1 MVKWYS
7 LIGLKQYIKFQH
19 RKKGDVEMRYTAMIQ
34 ALSLS
39 LTLGFMAQLGHA
51 AAIKG
56 SEAKVALGPEKS
68 SLIEKALQQQ
78 KQGGNT
84 LRADNDLKMLT
95 EIKVAPTQSFFAA
108 QNQKFSR
115 FVQALFPQ
123 SSS

>member
-1 MVKWYS
+1 MV
-7 LIGLKQYIKFQH
+7 LAHRIKTIYKIPAPE
-19 RKKGDVEMRYTAMIQ
+19 KKGDVEMRYTAIVQ

-51 AAIKG
+51 AAIKS
-56 SEAKVALGPEKS
+56 SEAKVTLGSEKS

>member
-1 MVKWYS
+1 MVVTHR
-7 LIGLKQYIKFQH
+7 IKTIY
-19 RKKGDVEMRYTAMIQ
+19 KIPAPEKGDVKMRYAAVIQ
-34 ALSLS
+34 AFSLS
-39 LTLGFMAQLGHA
+39 LTLGFMAQLGHSTV
-51 AAIKG
+51 IKG
-56 SEAKVALGPEKS
+56 TEGKVTLGTEKS

>member
-1 MVKWYS
+1 M
-7 LIGLKQYIKFQH
+7 LITHRIKTIY
-19 RKKGDVEMRYTAMIQ
+19 KIPAPEKGDVQMRYTAIIQ
-34 ALSLS
+34 AFSLS

-56 SEAKVALGPEKS
+56 TESKMMLGAEKS
-68 SLIEKALQQQ
+68 SLIEKALLQQ

-84 LRADNDLKMLT
+84 LRADNDLKILT

-115 FVQALFPQ
+115 FLQVFFPPNN
-123 SSS
+123 S

>member
-1 MVKWYS
+1 
-7 LIGLKQYIKFQH
+7 
-19 RKKGDVEMRYTAMIQ
+19 MRYTAIIQ

-56 SEAKVALGPEKS
+56 TESKVMLSAEKS

-78 KQGGNT
+78 KQGDNT
-84 LRADNDLKMLT
+84 LRADNDLKILT

-115 FVQALFPQ
+115 FLQVFFPQ
-123 SSS
+123 NNS

>member
-19 RKKGDVEMRYTAMIQ
+19 RKKGDVEMRYTAIIQ

-68 SLIEKALQQQ
+68 SLIEKALQQ
-78 KQGGNT
+78 
-84 LRADNDLKMLT
+84 
-95 EIKVAPTQSFFAA
+95 
-108 QNQKFSR
+108 
-115 FVQALFPQ
+115 
-123 SSS
+123 

>member
-1 MVKWYS
+1 
-7 LIGLKQYIKFQH
+7 
-19 RKKGDVEMRYTAMIQ
+19 MRYTAIIQ

-39 LTLGFMAQLGHA
+39 LSLGFMAQLGHA
-51 AAIKG
+51 AAIKAT
-56 SEAKVALGPEKS
+56 EAKLTLSPEKS

-78 KQGGNT
+78 KHGANT
-84 LRADNDLKMLT
+84 LRADNDLKILT

-123 SSS
+123 NNS

>member
-1 MVKWYS
+1 MV
-7 LIGLKQYIKFQH
+7 LAHRIKTIYKIPAPE
-19 RKKGDVEMRYTAMIQ
+19 KKGDVGMRYTAIIQ

-39 LTLGFMAQLGHA
+39 LTLGFMAQMGHA
-51 AAIKG
+51 AAIKS
-56 SEAKVALGPEKS
+56 SEAKVTLAPEKS

>member
-1 MVKWYS
+1 
-7 LIGLKQYIKFQH
+7 
-19 RKKGDVEMRYTAMIQ
+19 MRYTAIIQ

-39 LTLGFMAQLGHA
+39 LSLGFMAQLGHA
-51 AAIKG
+51 ATIKAT
-56 SEAKVALGPEKS
+56 EAKVTLSPEKS

-78 KQGGNT
+78 KHGSNT
-84 LRADNDLKMLT
+84 LRADNDLKILT

-123 SSS
+123 NNS